1 MTGVGI
7 VMVHVEQMGQV
18 WKFRMARSIAG
29 RPLYFTSAYW
39 VDGLLVDT
47 GCAHTADDFLDVMK
61 DFPVKLIVNTHS
73 HEDHIGAN
81 AVLSSYYHCP
91 IMVHES
97 GIRALAS
104 THNARL
110 KPYQHVMWG
119 RPRQSR
125 ALPVPEVVETDH
137 HQFRILYTPGHCSD
151 HICLLEANL
160 GWLFCGDAFLGG
172 RDRALRRDYNI
183 WQIISSLKF
192 LVGFGP
198 RVLFPGS
205 GTVKEGAEQELYSKI
220 AYLEDMGHRALE
232 YARLGWSRRR
242 IARKLFGREM
252 TINYIT
258 LGHFSGKNLVRSFL
272 DDYDF
277 SES

>member
-1 MTGVGI
+1 
-7 VMVHVEQMGQV
+7 MVHVEQMGQV
-18 WKFRMARSIAG
+18 WKFRMARSVAG

-47 GCAHTADDFLDVMK
+47 GCAHTADEFLDVMK

-119 RPRQSR
+119 RPSQST

-137 HQFRILYTPGHCSD
+137 HQFRVLYTPGHCSD

-183 WQIISSLKF
+183 WQIISSLKY
-192 LVGFGP
+192 LVGFAP

-220 AYLEDMGHRALE
+220 AYLEDMGDRALE
-232 YARLGWSRRR
+232 CARLGWSRRR

-272 DDYDF
+272 DDYDL